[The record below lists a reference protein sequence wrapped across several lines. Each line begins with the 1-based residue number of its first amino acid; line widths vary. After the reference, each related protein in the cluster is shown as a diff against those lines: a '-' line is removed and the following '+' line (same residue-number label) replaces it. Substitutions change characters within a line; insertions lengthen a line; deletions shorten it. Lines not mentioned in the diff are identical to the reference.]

1 MTRRL
6 RLQIFTLIEN
16 FSSALIGLG
25 AFFYAKEKLG
35 FTDGQNLAMGLAVG
49 VSFVTGA
56 ILSHPL
62 SARIGERRQLFAV
75 LGLTLATHV
84 TMGLFG
90 SAWVLVCGA
99 VLLNSLNGLKWPVLE
114 SYVTA
119 GLTPEQTNRELA
131 WFNPFWSGMQPVA
144 MFLIGPIISAWSPGL
159 FFLAACIN
167 TMTLLLITG
176 LEREPVHLPEDH
188 PERPDEN
195 AMARLRTLLISS
207 RWSLVLAFM
216 LLAALNPLLPG
227 IFQRMGFTVGKA
239 TALASVGLW
248 ARFVA
253 FVVMGWWTDWH
264 NRSWPLTAA
273 LLLSPIGFVMVLAEH
288 DVASVLA
295 GLVVFGVTMGVAYY
309 AALYY
314 AMVVKNASVDAG
326 GHHEAIIGCGF
337 LLGPVAALAG
347 RWGGESIGGSLA
359 QTVVGIGPVVAC
371 FVAAGVWPLL
381 GMTRGGAKVAGTS
394 EPERGR

>member
-1 MTRRL
+1 MNRRL

-16 FSSALIGLG
+16 FSSALISVG

-49 VSFVTGA
+49 VSFVIGA

-62 SARIGERRQLFAV
+62 SARVGERRQLFAV

-90 SAWVLVCGA
+90 SAMVLVCGA

-144 MFLIGPIISAWSPGL
+144 MFLIGPIISVWSPGL
-159 FFLAACIN
+159 FFLGASIN
-167 TMTLLLITG
+167 TVTLLLIMG
-176 LEREPVHLPEDH
+176 LERHPVHLPEDH
-188 PERPDEN
+188 PDRPDES

-227 IFQRMGFTVGKA
+227 IFQRMGFTVGVA

-248 ARFVA
+248 SRFIA
-253 FVVMGWWTDWH
+253 FVVMGRWAGWH
-264 NRSWPLTAA
+264 GKAWPLTAA
-273 LLLSPIGFVMVLAEH
+273 LLLSPIGFLLAVAEH
-288 DVASVLA
+288 DLASVLI
-295 GLVVFGVTMGVAYY
+295 GLVIFGVTMGVAYY

-314 AMVVKNASVDAG
+314 AMIVKNASVDAG

-347 RWGGESIGGSLA
+347 RWGGEAIGGPMA
-359 QTVVGIGPVVAC
+359 QTAVGIAPVVAI
-371 FVAAGVWPLL
+371 FVVAGVWPLL
-381 GMTRGGAKVAGTS
+381 KIARGGTKG
-394 EPERGR
+394 